1 MVLMIDLRMS
11 LELLLEVMIIK
22 HKVSHQVEALP
33 HPLLLQSSSHR
44 LMHQHHQPQR
54 HQLHQAV
61 DATTVDPTLTL
72 VQVQERVTT
81 RPHLLLERLR
91 SL

>member
-1 MVLMIDLRMS
+1 MDLMTDLRMS
-11 LELLLEVMIIK
+11 LELLLEEM
-22 HKVSHQVEALP
+22 SMLPQLMDQVVVPLL
-33 HPLLLQSSSHR
+33 HLLLLQSSSHR

-72 VQVQERVTT
+72 VQERVTT
-81 RPHLLLERLR
+81 RLHLLLERLR

>member
-1 MVLMIDLRMS
+1 MDLMTDLRMS
-11 LELLLEVMIIK
+11 LELLLEEM
-22 HKVSHQVEALP
+22 SMLPQLMDLLVEALP

-44 LMHQHHQPQR
+44 PMHQHHQPQR

-61 DATTVDPTLTL
+61 DAATVDLTQTLA
-72 VQVQERVTT
+72 QERVTT